1 MTKSTFVTQSRL
13 DRANYA
19 VTCELD
25 GHGFYDHRVQAV
37 DTHLVLFGAAYGWQW
52 YGSTGDIN
60 IPCVSLARL
69 SHLWK
74 GGYTSLRDVLRHEF
88 AHAIADTHRGL
99 FRSNYFVDA
108 FGAAHHWDFEW
119 EYDPEHH
126 VSDYAATAPAE
137 DFAETFMFYIRH
149 KGVLPATLATEPIKR
164 KWRFIRRLSDA
175 VTKGMRRW

>member
-1 MTKSTFVTQSRL
+1 MHIINQSQL

-25 GHGFYDHRVQAV
+25 AHGFYDAHIQAV
-37 DTHLVLFGAAYGWQW
+37 ATYLVPLGVAYGWHY

-60 IPCVSLARL
+60 IPRVSFSRL
-69 SHLWK
+69 SHLWR

-88 AHAIADTHRGL
+88 AHAVADTHRGL
-99 FRSNYFVDA
+99 FRSAFFSDS

-126 VSDYAATAPAE
+126 VSEYAATAPAE
-137 DFAETFMFYIRH
+137 DFAETFMLYVRYGGTLPPRH
-149 KGVLPATLATEPIKR
+149 ATGPLRR
-164 KWRFIRRLSDA
+164 KWKFIHRLSDA
-175 VTKGMRRW
+175 TSRGLRRW

>member
-1 MTKSTFVTQSRL
+1 MHIVNHSQL

-25 GHGFYDHRVQAV
+25 THGFYDARVQSV
-37 DTHLVLFGAAYGWQW
+37 DTRLVPLGFAYGWQHFG
-52 YGSTGDIN
+52 GSGDIS
-60 IPCVSLARL
+60 IPRVSFSRL
-69 SHLWK
+69 SHVWR

-99 FRSNYFVDA
+99 FRSAFFSDS

-126 VSDYAATAPAE
+126 VSEYAASAPGE
-137 DFAETFMFYIRH
+137 DFAETFMLYLRH
-149 KGVLPATLATEPIKR
+149 RGDLPARHATGPIKR
-164 KWRFIRRLSDA
+164 KWRFIKRLSQGIRD
-175 VTKGMRRW
+175 GMRRW

>member
-1 MTKSTFVTQSRL
+1 MQIVTQRQL

-25 GHGFYDHRVQAV
+25 AHGLYDARVQSV
-37 DTHLVLFGAAYGWQW
+37 DTYLVPIGVAYGWHY
-52 YGSTGDIN
+52 YGSTGN
-60 IPCVSLARL
+60 ISIPRVSFSRL

-99 FRSNYFVDA
+99 FRATFFSDS

-126 VSDYAATAPAE
+126 VTEYAASAPAE
-137 DFAETFMFYIRH
+137 DFAETFMLYLRH
-149 KGVLPATLATEPIKR
+149 GGVLPKRHAAMPIKR
-164 KWRFIRRLSDA
+164 KWTFIKRLSQA
-175 VTKGMRRW
+175 IGNGLRKW

>member
-1 MTKSTFVTQSRL
+1 MQIVTQRQL
-13 DRANYA
+13 DSANYA

-25 GHGFYDHRVQAV
+25 AHRLYDARVQSV
-37 DTHLVLFGAAYGWQW
+37 DTYLVPIGFAYGWHY
-52 YGSTGDIN
+52 YGSTGDIS
-60 IPCVSLARL
+60 IPRVSFSRL

-99 FRSNYFVDA
+99 FRSSFFSDS

-126 VSDYAATAPAE
+126 VSEYAATAPAE
-137 DFAETFMFYIRH
+137 DFAETFMLYLRH
-149 KGVLPATLATEPIKR
+149 NGVLPMRLETRAIKQ
-164 KWRFIRRLSDA
+164 KWRFIQRLSQA
-175 VTKGMRRW
+175 VMKGVRKW

>member
-1 MTKSTFVTQSRL
+1 MHLVTQSRL

-25 GHGFYDHRVQAV
+25 GHGFYDHHVQSV
-37 DTHLVLFGAAYGWQW
+37 DTRLVAFGAAYGWQW
-52 YGSTGDIN
+52 YGTTGDIN
-60 IPCVSLARL
+60 IPCISLSRL

-74 GGYTSLRDVLRHEF
+74 GGCTSLRDVLRHEF

-99 FRSNYFVDA
+99 FRSSYFADA

-119 EYDPEHH
+119 EYDPEDH
-126 VSDYAATAPAE
+126 VSEYAATAPAE

-149 KGVLPATLATEPIKR
+149 RGVLPAQHASETIKR
-164 KWRFIRRLSDA
+164 KWKFIQRLSGA
-175 VTKGMRRW
+175 IRKGMRLW

>member
-1 MTKSTFVTQSRL
+1 MHIVNQSQL

-25 GHGFYDHRVQAV
+25 AHGLFDERVQAI
-37 DTHLVLFGAAYGWQW
+37 DTHLVVFGTAYGWHW

-60 IPCVSLARL
+60 IPRVSLARL
-69 SHLWK
+69 SHIFK

-99 FRSNYFVDA
+99 LRSAFFSDS

-126 VSDYAATAPAE
+126 VSEYAATAPAE
-137 DFAETFMFYIRH
+137 DFAETFMLYLRH
-149 KGVLPATLATEPIKR
+149 GGALPAGHASTSIKR
-164 KWRFIRRLSDA
+164 KWRFIKRLSQA
-175 VTKGMRRW
+175 VRNGMRSW